1 MGNYYL
7 RVEAVNLD
15 NFVYDTNDI
24 STIRGGS
31 FLLLD
36 SVNSLAIDNDF
47 KKLLMKIS
55 TGASAGL
62 FQIIGN
68 DPDDVKKRVKDYLD
82 KKTEG
87 HTTFMV
93 DIFDGHDRD
102 FKTVQEQL
110 IAKNRWSQWQQLT
123 IPWGKGWEGSDLPC
137 TLDGVRPGVVVERL
151 PENKFKKVSRSV
163 NFRRG
168 TRKQLRN
175 DIYAHILSGQG
186 DFPYKFTNDLE
197 MLSEDKNQGVLN
209 NKIAFIYIDGNKFGK
224 ISDENC
230 TEKTMLQG
238 FDKSVQEDFRKPVL
252 QKLLFHMTDNY
263 ASQTADKELRLETL
277 LWGGDEIEWV
287 VPAWKGWEVLR
298 LFYEFDP
305 PPAYDKIP
313 LTHAAGIVFCHH
325 NAPILQIRKLAHRL
339 ADIAKLNLTS
349 IPKSRENGDIFH
361 YLVLESFDM
370 LEGSLDPFLKHY
382 YKPVDYKELLLKGQE
397 MQNFSRD
404 MRIVRS
410 DFPRGKVYEIIAAL
424 KEKKDVD
431 DIKKRGIQSCPAS
444 RQNKLN
450 IAIESLLKGN
460 INRWFVI
467 ADLWDFAK
475 EV

>member
-1 MGNYYL
+1 MGDYYL

-36 SVNSLAIDNDF
+36 TVNRLESAHDL
-47 KKLLMKIS
+47 KGLLEKVSM
-55 TGASAGL
+55 GASAGL
-62 FQIIGN
+62 FRIIGN
-68 DPDDVKKRVKDYLD
+68 DPDDVKKRVKDYLSN
-82 KKTEG
+82 KTDG
-87 HTTFMV
+87 HTTFVV
-93 DIFDGHDRD
+93 DTLDGDSRS
-102 FKTVQEQL
+102 FKAVQEQL
-110 IAKNRWSQWQQLT
+110 ISKNRWSQWQQLT
-123 IPWGKGWEGSDLPC
+123 IPWGRGWEGSDLPC
-137 TLDGVRPGVVVERL
+137 TLDGVRPAMVIEPF
-151 PENKFKKVSRSV
+151 PENKSKKVSRSV
-163 NFRRG
+163 KFRRDRG
-168 TRKQLRN
+168 RELRN
-175 DIYAHILSGQG
+175 DIYAHILGQTSC
-186 DFPYKFTNDLE
+186 PYEFARNLE
-197 MLSEDKNQGVLN
+197 MLSEDKDQGVLN
-209 NKIAFIYIDGNKFGK
+209 KKIAFIYIDGNKFGR
-224 ISDENC
+224 IRDEKC
-230 TEKTMLQG
+230 TEEKMLQE
-238 FDKSVQEDFRKPVL
+238 FDKSVQKDFREAVL
-252 QKLLFHMTDNY
+252 KKLLSHMYGND
-263 ASQTADKELRLETL
+263 ASQADEKLRLETL

-305 PPAYDKIP
+305 NHAYDKIP

-339 ADIAKLNLTS
+339 ADIAKSNLTS
-349 IPKSRENGDIFH
+349 IPKSREHGDIFH

-424 KEKKDVD
+424 REKKDVD

-444 RQNKLN
+444 RKEELKV
-450 IAIESLLKGN
+450 AIESLLKGN

>member
-1 MGNYYL
+1 MGDYYL

-36 SVNSLAIDNDF
+36 TVNRLESAHDL
-47 KKLLMKIS
+47 KGLLEKVSM
-55 TGASAGL
+55 GASAGL
-62 FQIIGN
+62 FRIIGN
-68 DPDDVKKRVKDYLD
+68 DPDDVKKRVKDYLSN
-82 KKTEG
+82 KTDG
-87 HTTFMV
+87 HTTFVV
-93 DIFDGHDRD
+93 DTLDGDSRS
-102 FKTVQEQL
+102 FKAVQEQL
-110 IAKNRWSQWQQLT
+110 ISKNRWSQWQQLT
-123 IPWGKGWEGSDLPC
+123 IPWGRGWEGSDLPC
-137 TLDGVRPGVVVERL
+137 TLDGVRPAMVIEPF
-151 PENKFKKVSRSV
+151 PENKSKKVSRSV
-163 NFRRG
+163 KFRRDRG
-168 TRKQLRN
+168 RELRN
-175 DIYAHILSGQG
+175 DIYAHILGQTSC
-186 DFPYKFTNDLE
+186 PYEFTRNLE
-197 MLSEDKNQGVLN
+197 MLSEDKDQGVLN
-209 NKIAFIYIDGNKFGK
+209 KKIAFIYIDGNKFGR
-224 ISDENC
+224 IRDEKC
-230 TEKTMLQG
+230 TEEKMLQE
-238 FDKSVQEDFRKPVL
+238 FDKSVQKDFREAVL
-252 QKLLFHMTDNY
+252 KKLLSHMYGND
-263 ASQTADKELRLETL
+263 ASQADEKLRLETL

-305 PPAYDKIP
+305 NHAYDKIP

-339 ADIAKLNLTS
+339 ADIAKSNLTS
-349 IPKSRENGDIFH
+349 IPKSREHGDIFH

-431 DIKKRGIQSCPAS
+431 DIEKRGIQSCPAS
-444 RQNKLN
+444 RQKKLN
-450 IAIESLLKGN
+450 AAIESLLKGN

>member
-1 MGNYYL
+1 MGDYYL
-7 RVEAVNLD
+7 RVEAVNLN

-47 KKLLMKIS
+47 KKLLRKIS
-55 TGASAGL
+55 TGASTGL
-62 FQIIGN
+62 FRIIGN
-68 DPDDVKKRVKDYLD
+68 DPDDVKKRVKDYLSN
-82 KKTEG
+82 KTDG
-87 HTTFMV
+87 HTTFVV
-93 DIFDGHDRD
+93 DTLDGDSRS
-102 FKTVQEQL
+102 FKAVQEQL
-110 IAKNRWSQWQQLT
+110 ISKNRWSQLQQLT
-123 IPWGKGWEGSDLPC
+123 ISWGRGWEGSDLPC
-137 TLDGVRPGVVVERL
+137 TLDGVRPAMVIEPF
-151 PENKFKKVSRSV
+151 PENKSKKVSRSV
-163 NFRRG
+163 KFRRDRG
-168 TRKQLRN
+168 RELRN
-175 DIYAHILSGQG
+175 DIYAHILGQTSC
-186 DFPYKFTNDLE
+186 PYEFARNLE
-197 MLSEDKNQGVLN
+197 MLSEDKDQGVLN
-209 NKIAFIYIDGNKFGK
+209 KKIAFIYIDGNKFGR
-224 ISDENC
+224 IRDEKC
-230 TEKTMLQG
+230 TEEKMLQE
-238 FDKSVQEDFRKPVL
+238 FDKSVQKDFREAVL
-252 QKLLFHMTDNY
+252 KKLLSHMDGND
-263 ASQTADKELRLETL
+263 ASQADEKLRLETL

-305 PPAYDKIP
+305 NHAYDKIP

-339 ADIAKLNLTS
+339 ADIAKSNLTS
-349 IPKSRENGDIFH
+349 IPKSREHGDIFH
-361 YLVLESFDM
+361 YLVIESFDM

-424 KEKKDVD
+424 REKKDVD

-444 RQNKLN
+444 RKEELKV
-450 IAIESLLKGN
+450 AIESLLKGN